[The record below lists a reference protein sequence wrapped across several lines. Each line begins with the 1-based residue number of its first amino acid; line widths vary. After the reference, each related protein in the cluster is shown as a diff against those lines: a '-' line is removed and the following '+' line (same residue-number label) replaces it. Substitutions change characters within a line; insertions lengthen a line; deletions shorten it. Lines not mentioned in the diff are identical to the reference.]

1 MRACKIFWTFLLIIA
16 TKICF
21 AQNKIYAG
29 IQENKKTYPKKN
41 FFFEKVID
49 ARKNRENIGFAYK
62 VDLASEHPVD
72 FKRGLTLEILSFL
85 KRTFLHKLS
94 TNKILVQVNH
104 FEIGHFFRVKKMIPA
119 L

>member
-62 VDLASEHPVD
+62 VSVD
-72 FKRGLTLEILSFL
+72 PG
-85 KRTFLHKLS
+85 
-94 TNKILVQVNH
+94 
-104 FEIGHFFRVKKMIPA
+104 
-119 L
+119 